1 MKCVYFYSSFVI
13 GISGYARMLR
23 NAFRKPLYLLF
34 LEFLLLAS
42 HFISFTPSARINR
55 LKKNGTKVGS
65 AWEPLLTYQTGGNVG
80 KKVNSVDQLSSQQI
94 WYMVQQ
100 KLEDKKKHWTS
111 ACHGSWHLLLFI
123 CFEDH
128 EMPPS
133 GNGDGER
140 IPNKNWQWRC
150 HFTCPFHP
158 PWPSLLSCQVEG
170 WLFCSRGI

>member
-1 MKCVYFYSSFVI
+1 MYSQKCFQKAPLSSVFGVPVI
-13 GISGYARMLR
+13 SLT
-23 NAFRKPLYLLF
+23 FHFTLLP
-34 LEFLLLAS
+34 E
-42 HFISFTPSARINR
+42 ARINR
-55 LKKNGTKVGS
+55 PKKNGTKVGS

-80 KKVNSVDQLSSQQI
+80 KKVNWVNQLSSQQI

-100 KLEDKKKHWTS
+100 KLKDKKKYWTS
-111 ACHGSWHLLLFI
+111 ACQGSWHLLLFI

-140 IPNKNWQWRC
+140 IPNKNWQCRC

-170 WLFCSRGI
+170 CLFCSRGI